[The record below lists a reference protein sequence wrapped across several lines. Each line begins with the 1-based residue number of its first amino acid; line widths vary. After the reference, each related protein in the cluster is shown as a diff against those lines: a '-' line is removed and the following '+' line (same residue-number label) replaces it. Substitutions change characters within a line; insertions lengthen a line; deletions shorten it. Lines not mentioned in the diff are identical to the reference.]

1 MVRGGHGVVHQAGVV
16 AGRVRQGV
24 VQGEVPQQGLY
35 QLFGLA
41 VGFQVLH
48 RGLVGD
54 VEHHL
59 AGKAL
64 LPQKACQGRQQLPQ
78 KVRVFRGGGGGVPA
92 KGPAALALFRHI
104 DGRGRLGPP
113 LGEQVGDFKILH
125 AAAVGHADKPLHQGE
140 VKAVRLSL
148 LLHAQQLDAGS
159 LGADFRIQRRGEK
172 GREHHVH
179 ALLPG
184 GGKELLPQGPVLL
197 GPHRHMVVIGQ
208 AVPVEPLGVHQLL
221 GRQIHPHHVE
231 GERGFRLPRL
241 AGKAQGDGVV
251 PPGAALGHLAVYPQ
265 HRGQKGADLHRGA
278 LQGQQGVGE
287 QPRLGGEVA
296 LIVAGGIGRHGAGHL
311 AHLEHLHPAQGGGR
325 LHLHRGDVPAVPLEH
340 HLKGELLAPQA
351 AGFCVGLGL
360 HRPAQQEFFQ
370 RGI

>member
-1 MVRGGHGVVHQAGVV
+1 M
-16 AGRVRQGV
+16 
-24 VQGEVPQQGLY
+24 L
-35 QLFGLA
+35 
-41 VGFQVLH
+41 
-48 RGLVGD
+48 
-54 VEHHL
+54 
-59 AGKAL
+59 
-64 LPQKACQGRQQLPQ
+64 C
-78 KVRVFRGGGGGVPA
+78 
-92 KGPAALALFRHI
+92 
-104 DGRGRLGPP
+104 PP
-113 LGEQVGDFKILH
+113 LGEQVGDFKVLH
-125 AAAVGHADKPLHQGE
+125 AAAAGHADKPLHQGE
-140 VKAVRLSL
+140 VKAVRLPL
-148 LLHAQQLDAGS
+148 LLHAQQLDAGP

-184 GGKELLPQGPVLL
+184 GGEELLPQGPVLL
-197 GPHRHMVVIGQ
+197 GPHRHMVVVGQ

-278 LQGQQGVGE
+278 L
-287 QPRLGGEVA
+287 
-296 LIVAGGIGRHGAGHL
+296 
-311 AHLEHLHPAQGGGR
+311 HPAQGGGR